1 MNWRF
6 ILPFA
11 IVAVAVLAVAGVA
24 TVNMGDKQMA
34 TENQQVATQKG
45 QDAVTAPTQG
55 SAMMA
60 KTNTAAVVSTGDPV
74 ADVVGTV
81 DTEGNGDSAMMT
93 SAAADASV
101 VRNDSADLSALSSSY
116 DATTF

>member
-6 ILPFA
+6 TLPFA

-34 TENQQVATQKG
+34 TENQQVAMQN
-45 QDAVTAPTQG
+45 QQNAAMAPTQG
-55 SAMMA
+55 DAMMA

-74 ADVVGTV
+74 ADVLGTV
-81 DTEGNGDSAMMT
+81 SSEGDGDSAMMT
-93 SAAADASV
+93 SAAADAAV
-101 VRNDSADLSALSSSY
+101 VNNDSADLSALSSSY

>member
-6 ILPFA
+6 TLPFA

-24 TVNMGDKQMA
+24 TVNMGNNELA
-34 TENQQVATQKG
+34 AEGQQL
-45 QDAVTAPTQG
+45 AVQNAASQTAPTQG
-55 SAMMA
+55 EAMAA
-60 KTNTAAVVSTGDPV
+60 KTQTAAVVSTGDPIE
-74 ADVVGTV
+74 DIIGTIGS
-81 DTEGNGDSAMMT
+81 ESSGDSAMMT

-101 VRNDSADLSALSSSY
+101 VTSDSADLTALSSSY